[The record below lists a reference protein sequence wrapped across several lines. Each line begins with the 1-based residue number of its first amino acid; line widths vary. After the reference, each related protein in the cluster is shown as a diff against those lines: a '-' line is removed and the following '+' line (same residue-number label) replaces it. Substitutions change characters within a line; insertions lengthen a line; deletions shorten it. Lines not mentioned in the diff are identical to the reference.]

1 MCLLFWLLNALLTN
15 AIMDP
20 YTLTVTLYTF
30 LTTSFVLIFLFFST
44 SEQTQDKFLQ
54 RLSLMN
60 RTRPITNHAL
70 EQVEISPHRDAVEK
84 FERNYNAAAERTYL
98 ITMRTNCH
106 IANYIMKNV
115 PEAELLIN
123 VAEHP
128 LDKHD
133 ITVLLARA
141 RSRSF

>member
-1 MCLLFWLLNALLTN
+1 
-15 AIMDP
+15 MDP

-30 LTTSFVLIFLFFST
+30 LTTSFVLVLLFLST

-54 RLSLMN
+54 RLSLLN
-60 RTRPITNHAL
+60 RARPNPMTNHAL
-70 EQVEISPHRDAVEK
+70 EQVETSPHRDAVEK
-84 FERNYNAAAERTYL
+84 FERNYNSATERTYL

-106 IANYIMKNV
+106 IANYILKNV

-133 ITVLLARA
+133 ITVLLTRA